1 VFTALKGLFFGS
13 NKSSNGNSSKSLAKS
28 RLSFVLVQDRTGLTP
43 EEMTKFKREMV
54 DVIEKYFEIDEHGFD
69 ISYKRET
76 DTTTLLI
83 NSPVI
88 VRRRDAAKR
97 ELKEKEAR
105 EAKEAAEAAE
115 AKEKS
120 EATAQV
126 GNI

>member
-1 VFTALKGLFFGS
+1 MFTALKGLFFGS
-13 NKSSNGNSSKSLAKS
+13 NKTQNGASSKSLAKS

-88 VRRRDAAKR
+88 VRRRETNR
-97 ELKEKEAR
+97 R
-105 EAKEAAEAAE
+105 PAAE
-115 AKEKS
+115 AKAEAKTEEKAS
-120 EATAQV
+120 PEVQAA
-126 GNI
+126 N

>member
-1 VFTALKGLFFGS
+1 MFTALKGLFFGS
-13 NKSSNGNSSKSLAKS
+13 SKATTDRSSKSLAKS

-69 ISYKRET
+69 ITYKRET

-88 VRRRDAAKR
+88 VRRRDPSRPKTKAV
-97 ELKEKEAR
+97 EA
-105 EAKEAAEAAE
+105 AKEAEVTAEAP
-115 AKEKS
+115 KEEVK
-120 EATAQV
+120 ATVTA
-126 GNI
+126 